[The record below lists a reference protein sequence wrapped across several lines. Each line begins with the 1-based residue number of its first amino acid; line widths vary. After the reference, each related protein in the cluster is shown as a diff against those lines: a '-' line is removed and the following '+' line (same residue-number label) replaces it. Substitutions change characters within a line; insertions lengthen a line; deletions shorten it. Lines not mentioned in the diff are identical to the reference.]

1 MYDSGKIITGLI
13 IFIALFTSPIWYNL
27 SNNNSL
33 DKPNPVLPAKENQT
47 ECVANK
53 DFMRKSH
60 MEMLDSWRFDV
71 VRTGNRN
78 FTSETGKHFNMSL
91 TNTCMNCHSDKS
103 QFCDQCHNYVG
114 VSVYCWDCHNEPQK
128 PETGI

>member
-13 IFIALFTSPIWYNL
+13 IFLLLFTSPFWYNL
-27 SNNNSL
+27 SNGKSL
-33 DKPNPVLPAKENQT
+33 IQPNPVLPSKANQK
-47 ECVANK
+47 ECVENTA
-53 DFMRKSH
+53 FMRANH
-60 MEMLDSWRFDV
+60 MVLLNDWRYEV

-91 TNTCMNCHSDKS
+91 TNTCLNCHSDKA

-114 VSVYCWDCHNEPQK
+114 ISNYCWDCHNEPGKQ
-128 PETGI
+128 ESNL